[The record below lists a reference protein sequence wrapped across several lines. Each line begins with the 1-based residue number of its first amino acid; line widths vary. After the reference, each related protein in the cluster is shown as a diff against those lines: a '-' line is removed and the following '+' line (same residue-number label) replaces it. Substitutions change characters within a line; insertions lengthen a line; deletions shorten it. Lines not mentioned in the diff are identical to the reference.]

1 MIGRANQNQAIM
13 PADMI
18 KRIKW
23 RSKVILALRFIVP
36 AIGVL
41 LLLVLLAPT
50 LLELVLPK
58 GSFDRVRVSDSRLI
72 VDAPRARGTMADGGN
87 YVFTAKEAASELSN
101 QDKVFLIEMLGV
113 FTFADETVTRA
124 TSDEGEYL
132 FSTEVLTL
140 KTLIDIIS
148 SKGDEGQIG
157 SGVADTKAQKFYGND
172 GVKFRF
178 ADGTQLDADTMFYDA
193 GRQYWR
199 FTNATLVMD
208 EETQ

>member
-1 MIGRANQNQAIM
+1 MMGRANQNQAIM

-23 RSKVILALRFIVP
+23 RSKVILALRFVVP
-36 AIGVL
+36 AIGAL

-50 LLELVLPK
+50 LLELVLPT